1 MSFHDLARRILVF
14 HDPDYPGACSSETL
28 AELLPAAFEITG
40 APDIAGEL
48 ERGCALFISFHGPYF
63 PKQSWN
69 ATLKY
74 LQAGGNFAAFGGMP
88 FLHPVAADGSIEPE
102 QDSYTKQIFLGPVFQ
117 VLPTESEI
125 QLVPAESAA
134 FLESCPLSLPSTQ
147 PGRFWSCYPKLT
159 QVSDHPED
167 IGSAGP
173 FDTILTPL
181 LFAQE
186 ASTGNR
192 LATPA
197 FLLDQRQGLF
207 RGGRWLISAWQ
218 PFAEADWLGNKEAIQ
233 RMLRLVLQGMQYVEV
248 RPTLACYQPGEMPG
262 LTLSART
269 SVRHIAQ
276 IFLRTADQEEILA
289 EFEVFT
295 PASSFLYE
303 QSLRLSPLAEPGLY
317 SVEVLYRSE
326 DKDEQLRQETGFWI
340 WDAALAAQTRGKRL
354 TAGRD
359 YFYQGNELF
368 PIFGTTYMDSQVQR
382 RFLALPNPALWSRDF
397 AKMKASG
404 INLLRTGIWTAWR
417 EIMPLVGY
425 ATEST
430 LRALDAFVMTACT
443 YDIQVIFTF
452 FTFYPPLFEG
462 INPWLDPRSLQGQQ
476 DFVAVF
482 ARRYADIELI
492 AWDLINEPSFGDP
505 AHVFATRPIPHY
517 DTFEVAAFQ
526 QWLAKRYTLSELQL
540 RWRETPANL
549 PTWERVLPPLK
560 TDYATLVIQNYTHN
574 MLKVADFTLFSQ
586 DMFNAWA
593 TCMYETIRACGSQT
607 LVGVGQDEAG
617 ARISPQYYARSM
629 DYTTTHPWWNTD
641 ALLWDM
647 LIDKTPLK
655 PNLVQE
661 VGIMLVRDVDGRPW
675 RSEQENAYLLE
686 RKFILGLAARGAG
699 LVQWLWHINP
709 YMTSDN
715 ENSIGLVRPDG
726 SVKPEMDVIDEF
738 APLMRLLAEQ
748 LVELETVPTV
758 WLVIPYSQWFVRPEL
773 VVESTQRA
781 VRVLGYDL
789 GIIPQL
795 VGEHDL
801 DTLTAFEKSPQ
812 IIIVPALQWFSEQ
825 AWRQLQHFVYK
836 GGTLLVNGVI
846 SRSQHDLTFDP
857 CIPDVDLEELTPVAL
872 SRHEE
877 IELAPGMTCSLV
889 FDGDKIGSVRKVH
902 NKLKKYQYGAGTVV
916 WCGLPLELSSSV
928 QTIHTIYRDVL
939 NQHVKR
945 ELVESPL
952 LCVRQPLKEG
962 SLVLAVS
969 ETSSPQRIVLDEGSI
984 LEIAPNRAGAAIVQ
998 NQCIVQTFGGL
1009 SIVSDEIQHRHGAS
1023 ISPA

>member
-14 HDPDYPGACSSETL
+14 HDPDYLGACSSEML
-28 AELLPAAFEITG
+28 AELLPAAFEIVG
-40 APDIAGEL
+40 ATAIAGEL
-48 ERGCALFISFHGPYF
+48 ERGCALFVSFHGPYF
-63 PKQSWN
+63 PKQSWS
-69 ATLKY
+69 AILKY

-88 FLHPVAADGSIEPE
+88 FLHPVAADGSVEPE

-125 QLVPAESAA
+125 QLIPAESAA
-134 FLESCPLSLPSTQ
+134 FLEDCPLSLPATQ

-167 IGSAGP
+167 MGSGGP

-181 LFAQE
+181 LFAQD
-186 ASTGNR
+186 ASTGKK

-218 PFAEADWLGNKEAIQ
+218 PFAEADWLRNKEAIQ
-233 RMLRLVLQGMQYVEV
+233 RLLSLALQGMQYVEV
-248 RPTLACYQPGEMPG
+248 RPTFACYQPGETPA
-262 LTLSART
+262 LILSARA
-269 SVRHIAQ
+269 SVSHIAR
-276 IFLRTADQEEILA
+276 ISLRAADQEEILA
-289 EFEVFT
+289 ELEVST

-303 QSLRLSPLAEPGLY
+303 QSLRLPPLAKPGLY
-317 SVEVLYRSE
+317 SVEMLYRSGNSN
-326 DKDEQLRQETGFWI
+326 EQLRQESGFWI
-340 WDAALAAQTRGKRL
+340 WDAALVAQTRGKRL

-397 AKMKASG
+397 AKMKATG

-417 EIMPLVGY
+417 EIMPLASY
-425 ATEST
+425 ATESA
-430 LRALDAFVMTACT
+430 LRALDAFIMTACA
-443 YDIQVIFTF
+443 YNIQVIFTF

-482 ARRYADIELI
+482 ARRYADIELVS
-492 AWDLINEPSFGDP
+492 WDLINEPSFGDP
-505 AHVFATRPIPHY
+505 AHVFAARPLPHY

-526 QWLAKRYTLSELQL
+526 RWLAERYTLSELQL
-540 RWRETPANL
+540 RWRETPADL
-549 PTWERVLPPLK
+549 PSWERVLPPLK
-560 TDYATLVIQNYTHN
+560 TDYGTLVTQNYTHN

-586 DMFNAWA
+586 DMFNTWA
-593 TCMYETIRACGSQT
+593 ARMHETIRACGSRT
-607 LVGVGQDEAG
+607 LIGVGQDEAG
-617 ARISPQYYARSM
+617 ARISPQYYARSI
-629 DYTTTHPWWNTD
+629 DYTTTHPWWNND

-655 PNLVQE
+655 PNLIQE
-661 VGIMLVRDVDGRPW
+661 MGIMLVRDVDGRPW

-686 RKFILGLAARGAG
+686 RKFIVGLAARGAG
-699 LVQWLWHINP
+699 LVQWLWHTNP

-726 SVKPEMDVIDEF
+726 SVKPEMDVMIEF

-748 LVELETVPTV
+748 LVEPETAAI

-773 VVESTQRA
+773 AIEATQRA

-795 VGEHDL
+795 VSEHHL
-801 DTLTAFEKSPQ
+801 DTLTAFKQPPQ
-812 IIIVPALQWFSEQ
+812 TIIVPALQWFSEH
-825 AWRQLQHFVYK
+825 AWQQLQHFVYK
-836 GGTLLVNGVI
+836 GGTLLVSGVI
-846 SRSQHDLTFDP
+846 SRSQHNLAFDP
-857 CIPDVDLEELTPVAL
+857 RLSDVELEELTPIAL

-877 IELAPGMTCSLV
+877 IELAPGMLYPLV

-902 NKLKKYQYGAGTVV
+902 NKLKRYQYGAGTTV
-916 WCGLPLELSSSV
+916 WCGLPLELSASV

-945 ELVESPL
+945 EQVESPL
-952 LCVRQPLKEG
+952 LVVRQLLKEG
-962 SLVLAVS
+962 CLVFAVS
-969 ETSSPQRIVLDEGSI
+969 EASLPQRIVLDEGSI
-984 LEIAPNRAGAAIVQ
+984 IEIAPNRAGAVIMQ
-998 NQCIVQTFGGL
+998 NQRIVQTFGGL
-1009 SIVSDEIQHRHGAS
+1009 RIVSDKIEHLYGA
-1023 ISPA
+1023 